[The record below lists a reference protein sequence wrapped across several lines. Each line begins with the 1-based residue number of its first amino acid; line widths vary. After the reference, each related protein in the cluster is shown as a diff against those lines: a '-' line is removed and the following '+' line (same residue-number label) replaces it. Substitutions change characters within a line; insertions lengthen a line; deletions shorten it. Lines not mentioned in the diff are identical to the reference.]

1 MAHRL
6 VKTIQIQILEV
17 EKMNSWVEYNTLLF
31 TDVWDEATKFV
42 KDYRASGIPTT
53 ISDANAMTLY
63 YLLYARYGNTP
74 ISAMDEYQWK
84 TRVFSIIFQYGPTW
98 EKKLE
103 IQQKVRALTI
113 TDLKKGSTTIY
124 NKALNPASAPSDQTL
139 EEINYINEQ
148 NVSKVQ
154 KNDSQ
159 AYAEWMSLLEEDVTG
174 YFLRKFDGCFKKIV
188 RPEKT
193 LEYVTEEDYEE
204 R

>member
-1 MAHRL
+1 MS
-6 VKTIQIQILEV
+6 
-17 EKMNSWVEYNTLLF
+17 SWVEYNTLLF
-31 TDVWDEATKFV
+31 TDVWNEAEKFV
-42 KDYRASGIPTT
+42 KDYNASGIPKT
-53 ISDANAMTLY
+53 ISDDNAMTLY

-103 IQQKVRALTI
+103 IQQSVRTLTLEK
-113 TDLKKGSTTIY
+113 LKNGSTTIY
-124 NKALNPASAPSDQTL
+124 NKALNPETAPGTSTTK
-139 EEINYINEQ
+139 EIPYINEQ

-193 LEYVTEEDYEE
+193 LEYVTEEDYEA
-204 R
+204 

>member
-1 MAHRL
+1 M
-6 VKTIQIQILEV
+6 KILEV
-17 EKMNSWVEYNTLLF
+17 EKMSSWVEYNTLLF
-31 TDVWDEATKFV
+31 TDVWDEAKKFV
-42 KDYRASGIPTT
+42 SDYRDSGIPTT

-103 IQQKVRALTI
+103 IQQKVRALSI
-113 TDLKKGSTTIY
+113 NDLKKGSTTIY

-139 EEINYINEQ
+139 DEINYINEQ
-148 NVSKVQ
+148 NVSKIK

-193 LEYVTEEDYEE
+193 LEYVTEEDYEA
-204 R
+204 

>member
-6 VKTIQIQILEV
+6 EQTIQIQILEV
-17 EKMNSWVEYNTLLF
+17 EKMSSWVEYNTLLF
-31 TDVWDEATKFV
+31 TDVWDEVAKFV
-42 KDYRASGIPTT
+42 SDYRASGIPTT

-103 IQQKVRALTI
+103 IQQAVRTLTI
-113 TDLKKGSTTIY
+113 TDLKKGATTIY

-193 LEYVTEEDYEE
+193 LEYVTEEDYEA
-204 R
+204 